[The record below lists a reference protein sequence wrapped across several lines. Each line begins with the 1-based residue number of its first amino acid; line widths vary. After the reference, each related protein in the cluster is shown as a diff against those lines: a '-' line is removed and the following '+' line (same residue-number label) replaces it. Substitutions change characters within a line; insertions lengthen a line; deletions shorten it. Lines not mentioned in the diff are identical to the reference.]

1 MLTELPTYWSPH
13 VFPWRLVQLA
23 ACGLTQRVV
32 GGPPGPVETAP
43 QEVYTLRSVLLDRY
57 VLNLLAVLRIKLRN
71 SILFVFQKER

>member
-1 MLTELPTYWSPH
+1 
-13 VFPWRLVQLA
+13 
-23 ACGLTQRVV
+23 
-32 GGPPGPVETAP
+32 VETAP